1 MEENKNIICLNSKKI
16 PEISEVGGKSYS
28 LIKLSNLNL
37 NVPNG
42 IVLAVNFFNEWIN
55 KIKNSNLYKQFI
67 ELLQKDKK

>member
-42 IVLAVNFFNEWIN
+42 IVLTVNFFNEWIN
-55 KIKNSNLYKQFI
+55 
-67 ELLQKDKK
+67 